1 MFLKISRT
9 GSTPHCSTPHAHTQH
24 PTIYTPLLHSTH
36 QPTHTAVIV
45 YSTHCIHIPHK
56 SHTIT
61 HQHCFRQGLRSRK
74 LPHEAPNMGREH
86 SHLRKPAG
94 ASYLVVP
101 NGLLH
106 QQEQPQSCTNWGINC
121 EKARSDLRK
130 AFLAINTSHRWSH
143 YNGIGETTTWI
154 GRPFAHTST

>member
-1 MFLKISRT
+1 MRATVFGHRPGAQARMLNCCRHLTTYVLRIKFLHSWHWQQCTCHMLSVDCSLWCQHLQRGRWEMFLKISRT
-9 GSTPHCSTPHAHTQH
+9 GSTPHCSTSHAHAQH
-24 PTIYTPLLHSTH
+24 PTTHIPLLHPTH

-61 HQHCFRQGLRSRK
+61 HQHCFRQELRSRK

-94 ASYLVVP
+94 AM
-101 NGLLH
+101 
-106 QQEQPQSCTNWGINC
+106 
-121 EKARSDLRK
+121 
-130 AFLAINTSHRWSH
+130 
-143 YNGIGETTTWI
+143 
-154 GRPFAHTST
+154 